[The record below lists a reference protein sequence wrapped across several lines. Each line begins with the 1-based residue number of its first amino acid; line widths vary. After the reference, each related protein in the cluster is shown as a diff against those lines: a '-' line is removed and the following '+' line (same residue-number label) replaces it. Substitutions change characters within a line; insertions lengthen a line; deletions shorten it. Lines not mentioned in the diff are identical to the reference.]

1 MSAGAIE
8 HDRARRTAIAL
19 AGVGIISFS
28 AIIVRASGVAPGTA
42 AALRCAYALPALVP
56 LALMTPRP
64 ARRAI
69 TLSVAGGLV
78 LGINLV
84 FWHHSI
90 DRIGAGLATVL
101 ANTHVLFVL
110 AGVLAMGGAVARR
123 SLYALPL
130 PLIGVALIG
139 GVGSGHRLDGLGL
152 LLGLA
157 AGATYG
163 MFQLCFDRAIR
174 ITGSGTWP
182 LCLATASAAV
192 SAFAA
197 AIVGGEDLVPPLS
210 GQAWMVLLA
219 LGPQTLG
226 WLLIAR
232 GVQRLRAFAVSL
244 LLTIQPVLTTIWGA
258 IIFGEDM
265 RPLQAVGVAL
275 VLGGVLLARP
285 ARRPADP
292 AQPGPR

>member
-1 MSAGAIE
+1 M
-8 HDRARRTAIAL
+8 
-19 AGVGIISFS
+19 
-28 AIIVRASGVAPGTA
+28 ASGSCSA
-42 AALRCAYALPALVP
+42 
-56 LALMTPRP
+56 
-64 ARRAI
+64 
-69 TLSVAGGLV
+69 
-78 LGINLV
+78 
-84 FWHHSI
+84 
-90 DRIGAGLATVL
+90 
-101 ANTHVLFVL
+101 
-110 AGVLAMGGAVARR
+110 
-123 SLYALPL
+123 
-130 PLIGVALIG
+130 
-139 GVGSGHRLDGLGL
+139 
-152 LLGLA
+152 LA

-163 MFQLCFDRAIR
+163 DVPAAASTARSGSRAA
-174 ITGSGTWP
+174 GTWP

-197 AIVGGEDLVPPLS
+197 AILSGEDLVPPLS

-258 IIFGEDM
+258 ILAFGEHL

-285 ARRPADP
+285 LDARRIRLSKARCL
-292 AQPGPR
+292 AASSTRLATRHASASY

>member
-1 MSAGAIE
+1 M
-8 HDRARRTAIAL
+8 
-19 AGVGIISFS
+19 
-28 AIIVRASGVAPGTA
+28 
-42 AALRCAYALPALVP
+42 
-56 LALMTPRP
+56 
-64 ARRAI
+64 
-69 TLSVAGGLV
+69 

-110 AGVLAMGGAVARR
+110 AGVLATGGAVARR

-139 GVGSGHRLDGLGL
+139 GVGSDHHLDGLGL

-174 ITGSGTWP
+174 ITGSDTWP
-182 LCLATASAAV
+182 LCLATAGAAV
-192 SAFAA
+192 
-197 AIVGGEDLVPPLS
+197 
-210 GQAWMVLLA
+210 
-219 LGPQTLG
+219 
-226 WLLIAR
+226 
-232 GVQRLRAFAVSL
+232 
-244 LLTIQPVLTTIWGA
+244 
-258 IIFGEDM
+258 FGEAM
-265 RPLQAVGVAL
+265 RTLQAVGVAL
-275 VLGGVLLARP
+275 VLGGVLLARLT
-285 ARRPADP
+285 RRPADP